1 MSKTLVMKF
10 GGTSVGS
17 LERIENAARRVIK
30 RLQEGYRVVVVSSAM
45 AGETDRLI
53 NLAKQI
59 DRFPSEREVD
69 MLISTG
75 EQQAIA
81 LFALTLNKTGGARS

>member
-30 RLQEGYRVVVVSSAM
+30 KLQEGYRVVVVSSAM
-45 AGETDRLI
+45 VGETDRLI

-69 MLISTG
+69 TLISTG

-81 LFALTLNKTGGARS
+81 LFALTLNKRVG